1 MIIAH
6 NLGAMNAQRQYN
18 IVTNR
23 KAKTSE
29 KLSSGYKINR
39 AADDAAGLSI
49 SEKMRRQIRGLT
61 QGVENTQD
69 GVSLCQV
76 ADGALA
82 EVNDMLHRITEL
94 SVKSANGTNS
104 EQDRQYI
111 QEEINQILQEIERI
125 GDTTTFNEQKIFS
138 GSTNTV
144 SGGSSGVGGT
154 GGVTNPPTTTITKER
169 TLKVGVSGTPTDTS
183 AQTYTI
189 SADVASGVSIGTDT
203 YDWSAIQSADGKS
216 LADTEIAAGSYSLTH
231 KGMTLNIQVSE
242 GQTLDSIASKVD
254 ALSWS
259 TSQRIVSREKAVDN
273 LTVNTG
279 TKIATFSSKSYPS
292 VYTVNATEEGISVNS
307 RTVRKWS
314 EMGIDLDNL
323 QAGTYTFNDPY
334 ANSDLSFTFEI
345 KDGATRSGLIA
356 GLNNVK
362 ISCSTL
368 YEYSDCQSMS
378 FGTNPDCRL
387 DLFMEPAHTAAV
399 FSGSVGE
406 DLGLWQNDGQQ
417 KYFEFAVKNGK
428 LGLSYLGAGSDPFSL
443 STTKDYFFAITDE
456 SENRLKALD
465 YSQATNDDDWKDN
478 PIVFKNGDTELYLY
492 LLNHGNSTITS
503 YQDLIDDCTVPYSSG
518 ANTNNVLL
526 GFTHNNLTINQY
538 AGTGKVQSLANGN
551 VGKVTYETSLTAATL
566 LDNKEDYTVT
576 VPTTPTTPDQPS
588 VDPDAPALDE
598 TIGAKRL
605 WIQSGCEAGD
615 GMWLEIDNMN
625 TSILGIKDV
634 DVSTIDGA
642 NQAMDAVKGALQK
655 VTANRS
661 KIGAQQNRLEHTI
674 ANEEN
679 IVENTTAAESRI
691 RDTDMAKTMVEYS
704 NTNILLQA
712 GQAMM
717 AQANQ
722 SNQGVLSLLQ

>member
-18 IVTNR
+18 IVTNK

-144 SGGSSGVGGT
+144 SGGNQGGSSGVGGT

-169 TLKVGVSGTPTDTS
+169 TLKVDVAGTPTDTS

-189 SADVASGVSIGTDT
+189 SADAASGISIGTDT

-216 LADTEIAAGSYSLTH
+216 LADTEIAAGNYSLTH

-279 TKIATFSSKSYPS
+279 TKIATYTNANYPL
-292 VYTVNATEEGISVNS
+292 VYTVNATEEGISING
-307 RTVRKWS
+307 RTVRKWG

-345 KDGATRSGLIA
+345 KDGATRGGLIA

-368 YEYSDCQSMS
+368 YEYSDCRAIT
-378 FGTNPDCRL
+378 FGTNIDCHL
-387 DLFMEPAHTAAV
+387 DLCMEPYHKAAV
-399 FSGSVGE
+399 FSETVGGE
-406 DLGLWQNDGQQ
+406 LGLWQNDGLH
-417 KYFEFAVKNGK
+417 KFFEFAIKDGK
-428 LGLSYLGAGSDPFSL
+428 LGVSYLGTGEDAVNMSKS
-443 STTKDYFFAITDE
+443 KDYFFAITDE
-456 SENRLKALD
+456 SEQRLRTLD
-465 YSQATNDDDWKDN
+465 YSQATTEEDWKNN
-478 PIVFKNGDTELYLY
+478 PIVFKNGDTELYFY
-492 LLNHGNSTITS
+492 LNNKGNSTITS
-503 YQDLIDDCTVPYSSG
+503 YQELLDDCTVPFDNILMSFKHYDL
-518 ANTNNVLL
+518 A
-526 GFTHNNLTINQY
+526 INQY

-566 LDNKEDYTVT
+566 LDDKEDYTVT

-625 TSILGIKDV
+625 TSILGIEDV
-634 DVSTIDGA
+634 DVSTVEGA
-642 NQAMDAVKGALQK
+642 NHAMDAVKGALQK

-704 NTNILLQA
+704 NINILLQA